1 MFGAQLGSFTY
12 KVISRKCNWT
22 LQNVGHYYPCPTESG
37 GLIDVMI
44 WKRFPHYWPCV
55 AWVNHSPLDFLKG
68 LVMRG
73 YDVLL
78 WTWAGHRA
86 DCRVADDLQYKMPR
100 ILTLK
105 CFFSRL
111 DVAFAQ
117 SNETRYQVEN
127 EDAVGTAP
135 TGDLSDQQ
143 LYCLLSCDL
152 Y

>member
-1 MFGAQLGSFTY
+1 MQSNIAKCGSLLPLPYGEWRF
-12 KVISRKCNWT
+12 NWRHDMET
-22 LQNVGHYYPCPTESG
+22 LSTLLALCGVG
-37 GLIDVMI
+37 
-44 WKRFPHYWPCV
+44 
-55 AWVNHSPLDFLKG
+55 NHSPLDFLKG
-68 LVMRG
+68 LVMQG

-86 DCRVADDLQYKMPR
+86 DCRVADDIQYKGPR

-143 LYCLLSCDL
+143 FYCLLSCDL